1 MYKTKRINHI
11 ENNFS
16 TRTFSRWAHQ
26 GMSEKTALRH
36 IMELTN
42 LHCPIYGAHKFTL
55 SNLWRSQIYIV
66 QIVGGHKSTL
76 SKLLE
81 ITNLHCPNL

>member
-26 GMSEKTALRH
+26 GMREKTALRH
-36 IMELTN
+36 L
-42 LHCPIYGAHKFTL
+42 YGAHKFTL

-76 SKLLE
+76 PKLLE

>member
-1 MYKTKRINHI
+1 MCIMYKTKRINHI

-36 IMELTN
+36 L
-42 LHCPIYGAHKFTL
+42 YGAHKFTL
-55 SNLWRSQIYIV
+55 SNLWSSQIYAV
-66 QIVGGHKSTL
+66 QFMKV
-76 SKLLE
+76 
-81 ITNLHCPNL
+81 TNLHCPNCWRSQIYTV